1 MSSQEE
7 KVEKLLNLA
16 DEVINIR
23 EQFPKMY
30 EQILR
35 KKTIL
40 EIQQM
45 ISLTSLLGSHERKL

>member
-45 ISLTSLLGSHERKL
+45 VRTNS